1 MNMIKLM
8 LVDDHAVLRDGLKNI
23 IGMEADMKVVAEAES
38 GLEAIRRLDEVL
50 PDVILMDINIPDR
63 NGIEVT
69 GLIKRAHPQVK
80 ILILTMHDHDEY
92 FMSAIREG
100 ADGYLLKDAPSQH
113 VVDAIRSVARGQSVI
128 HPTMTKK
135 FLNFQQGGGAAAE
148 PASAAR
154 KDDKDSQLTERERE
168 VLLCLVQG
176 MNNKEIAQSLFIS
189 DKTVKIHVSKI
200 FKKLDVKSRSQVV
213 IYAVQHQLVPLP

>member
-1 MNMIKLM
+1 MIKLM

-23 IGMEADMKVVAEAES
+23 IGLEEDIEVVAEAVS
-38 GLEAIRRLDEVL
+38 GVDALDKVIGEGYL
-50 PDVILMDINIPDR
+50 PDVILMDINIPDK

-69 GLIKRAHPQVK
+69 GLIKKDYPNIK
-80 ILILTMHDHDEY
+80 ILMLTMHDHDEY

-113 VVDAIRSVARGQSVI
+113 VVDAIRSVVKGQSVI
-128 HPTMTKK
+128 HPAMTKK
-135 FLNFQQGGGAAAE
+135 FLNFQVSDKVAE
-148 PASAAR
+148 PVR
-154 KDDKDSQLTERERE
+154 ENKDTLLTERERE

-213 IYAVQHQLVPLP
+213 IYAVQNQLVPLP

>member
-1 MNMIKLM
+1 MIKLM

-23 IGMEADMKVVAEAES
+23 LDLETDIKVVGEAVS
-38 GLEAIRRLDEVL
+38 GMDALAKVPEIM
-50 PDVILMDINIPDR
+50 PDVILMDINIPDK

-69 GLIKRAHPQVK
+69 GLIKKDYPSIK
-80 ILILTMHDHDEY
+80 ILILTMFDHDEY

-113 VVDAIRSVARGQSVI
+113 VVEAIRSVARGQSVI
-128 HPTMTKK
+128 APSMTKK
-135 FLNFQQGGGAAAE
+135 FLSFNQQPPE
-148 PASAAR
+148 QPKEK
-154 KDDKDSQLTERERE
+154 KDEMLTEREKE

-176 MNNKEIAQSLFIS
+176 MNNKEIAQALFIS

-213 IYAVQHQLVPLP
+213 IYAVQNQLIPLP

>member
-1 MNMIKLM
+1 MIKLM

-23 IGMEADMKVVAEAES
+23 IGLEEDIEVVAEAVS
-38 GLEAIRRLDEVL
+38 GVDALGKLEAGL
-50 PDVILMDINIPDR
+50 PDVILMDINIPDK
-63 NGIEVT
+63 NGIEIT
-69 GLIKRAHPQVK
+69 GLIKKEYPQIK

-113 VVDAIRSVARGQSVI
+113 VVDAIRSVSKGQSVI
-128 HPTMTKK
+128 HPAMTKK
-135 FLNFQQGGGAAAE
+135 FLSFQVSDKVAE
-148 PASAAR
+148 PVKEN
-154 KDDKDSQLTERERE
+154 KDTLLTERERE

-213 IYAVQHQLVPLP
+213 IYAVQHHLVPLP